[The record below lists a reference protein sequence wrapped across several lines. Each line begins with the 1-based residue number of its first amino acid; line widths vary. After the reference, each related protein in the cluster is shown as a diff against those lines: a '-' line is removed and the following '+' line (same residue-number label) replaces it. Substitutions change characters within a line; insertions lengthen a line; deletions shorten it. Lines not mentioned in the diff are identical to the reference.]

1 MPSGASLH
9 STNAGAAAATLSASD
24 TSWSLQNGTEK
35 AGVAMEMIV
44 N

>member
-9 STNAGAAAATLSASD
+9 SANTGAAAATLSVSN
-24 TSWSLQNGTEK
+24 TSWSLQNEAEK
-35 AGVAMEMIV
+35 AAFAMEMIV